1 MRSSRVI
8 HYHKRIEKW
17 RKKEKREKRESWE
30 SREREGDEG
39 KDQIKNKS

>member
-17 RKKEKREKRESWE
+17 RKKEKREKREL
-30 SREREGDEG
+30 RE
-39 KDQIKNKS
+39 